1 MVIIIE
7 QIVWDE
13 WNVAHIARHQVT
25 PGEVEEVVWGE
36 PLAGE
41 TYAGRL
47 RLIGLTR
54 EGRMLT
60 VILAPKGAGMYYT
73 VTARVASKKER
84 VLYREWKGGEQA
96 A

>member
-47 RLIGLTR
+47 IGLTR
-54 EGRMLT
+54 KGRMLT
-60 VILAPKGAGMYYT
+60 VILAPKGTGAYYT
-73 VTARVASKKER
+73 VTARAASKKER